1 MEVLT
6 RASNLKPDISQ
17 LKRTHSSHLSYSPL
31 LVGYTMRSAKRV
43 SRGGGGD
50 WGGGGGREDKGR
62 GDDHLQ
68 NVEKKRQKVRGKWES
83 L

>member
-50 WGGGGGREDKGR
+50 WGGGNGEGGGEGRIREGGMIICR
-62 GDDHLQ
+62 M
-68 NVEKKRQKVRGKWES
+68 
-83 L
+83 